1 MKQLWNIARSGVIIL
16 SILIFTPLV
25 IPKNDFQPELFG
37 MPYTLWVGILAYFGY
52 VGLIFI
58 GIYAHSR
65 VNREEKDH
73 D

>member
-1 MKQLWNIARSGVIIL
+1 MKKLWSFARLGVIIL

-25 IPKNDFQPELFG
+25 IPKNEFRPEFIGL
-37 MPYTLWVGILAYFGY
+37 PYTLWAGILAYFGY
-52 VGLIFI
+52 VALIMI

-65 VNREEKDH
+65 VKIEEGSD